1 MCGNWIESYVHEV
14 RLEMKATFLTTQ
26 NGFCNWRLDKQC
38 VCVFFCEFSQPYKDK
53 NMETVKGTKCFVLE
67 KKGLSCHIRYEG
79 KKILRSPYLE
89 NSPNKSPN
97 YNNNPKIF

>member
-1 MCGNWIESYVHEV
+1 
-14 RLEMKATFLTTQ
+14 
-26 NGFCNWRLDKQC
+26 
-38 VCVFFCEFSQPYKDK
+38 
-53 NMETVKGTKCFVLE
+53 METVKGTKCFVLE